1 MPIEDLEA
9 FSEAL
14 TKLQRLPEFNVLL
27 FSRVIE
33 EIRESIASRL
43 LHLVVVKASLLDH
56 LKAIKDYFLLSKG
69 EFYQT
74 FLDEARH
81 LMMLPPQASSEQD
94 LNIGPLQQAIM
105 KLGLEDDR
113 YLQRFKLKLRSYQF
127 IFNNFST

>member
-1 MPIEDLEA
+1 VPLEDLEA

-14 TKLQRLPEFNVLL
+14 TRLQRLPEFNALL

-56 LKAIKDYFLLSKG
+56 LKSIKDYFLLSKG

-74 FLDEARH
+74 FLDEARS
-81 LMMLPPQASSEQD
+81 LMSLPPQSSSEYD
-94 LNIGPLQQAIM
+94 LNVGPLQQTLA
-105 KLGLEDDR
+105 KLGLEEDG
-113 YLQRFKLKLRSYQF
+113 YL
-127 IFNNFST
+127 